1 MSEHKTIEEIL
12 NEKISLKDSSKAFYK
27 EMKKNLKLE
36 SACILACEAGE
47 WLTEIGTFLAGISFY
62 NEIGILG
69 GITAGASYSMYHVY
83 KHAKKHN
90 SGNASLVDAAAYFA
104 STESGCVIGATMSE
118 YAAGKFIAVTNNPLA
133 WNNAA
138 VRALT
143 LVPAFGVG
151 LILMS
156 AFTYVKG
163 KETARGVSK
172 KGILQELKPNLKYEL
187 NSNKLG
193 IKGKGS
199 SLLIKEKNLPATYQ
213 KEFDKNEYSLY
224 SIKSSIARV
233 KPEYGHVIEEYC
245 EDLFHNVGHELN
257 IMDNIYCCS
266 SHDHC
271 SHDLDE
277 KVNKQSCCSS

>member
-12 NEKISLKDSSKAFYK
+12 DEKISFKDNSRAYYH

-36 SACILACEAGE
+36 AACILACEAGE
-47 WLTEIGTFLAGISFY
+47 WVTEIGAFLAGISFY

-83 KHAKKHN
+83 KHAKKNN

-104 STESGCVIGATMSE
+104 STESGCVIGATMAE
-118 YAAGKFIAVTNNPLA
+118 YAAGKFIAATNNPLT
-133 WNNAA
+133 WNNAM

-143 LVPAFGVG
+143 LAPAFGIG
-151 LILMS
+151 LVLMS

-163 KETARGVSK
+163 KETVKGVSK
-172 KGILQELKPNLKYEL
+172 KGVLQELKPSLEYEL
-187 NSNKLG
+187 NSNKLE

-224 SIKSSIARV
+224 SIRSNIARV
-233 KPEYGHVIEEYC
+233 KPEYKHVIEEYC
-245 EDLFHNVGHELN
+245 EELFINSGHELN
-257 IMDNIYCCS
+257 IRDNIYCCS

-277 KVNKQSCCSS
+277 KINKQVCHSC